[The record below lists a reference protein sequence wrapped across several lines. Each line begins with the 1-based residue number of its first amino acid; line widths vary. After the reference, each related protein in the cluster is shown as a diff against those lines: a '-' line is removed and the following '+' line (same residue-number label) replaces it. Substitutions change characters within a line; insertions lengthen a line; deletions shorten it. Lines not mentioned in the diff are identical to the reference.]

1 MAGVKGHSGG
11 RREGA
16 GRPPDLFRVGK
27 MIRVREVDPD
37 GKLIGIARA
46 MRVTQ
51 KEKRRITLEDAEGQV
66 LLLL

>member
-1 MAGVKGHSGG
+1 MSGIKGRSGG

-16 GRPPDLFRVGK
+16 GRPPDPFKVGR
-27 MIRVREVDPD
+27 MIRVREIAPD

-46 MRVTQ
+46 MRVTM